1 VCLGGRM
8 IFKHGLNFNLLI
20 SLIEQTHKQFQQ
32 QAIKAVNIALT
43 IRNWLVGYYI
53 VEFEQKGEDRAEYRS
68 KLLSKLAES
77 SKHIKGFDERSF
89 RNFRL
94 FYKQYPQIQRH
105 ILSHFPNLSIW
116 GSVTPKFDTHTDLVP
131 VEKILSHL
139 SYTHLENLFTIKDP
153 LKRAFYEI
161 ESIKGTWSVRE
172 LKRQINSLYYER
184 MAI

>member
-1 VCLGGRM
+1 MRLGGRM

-53 VEFEQKGEDRAEYRS
+53 VEFEQKGEDRAEYGS

-116 GSVTPKFDTHTDLVP
+116 GSVTPKFDTHTDLVQ
-131 VEKILSHL
+131 
-139 SYTHLENLFTIKDP
+139 
-153 LKRAFYEI
+153 
-161 ESIKGTWSVRE
+161 ESLGAALTASAEPRGF
-172 LKRQINSLYYER
+172 RQ
-184 MAI
+184 